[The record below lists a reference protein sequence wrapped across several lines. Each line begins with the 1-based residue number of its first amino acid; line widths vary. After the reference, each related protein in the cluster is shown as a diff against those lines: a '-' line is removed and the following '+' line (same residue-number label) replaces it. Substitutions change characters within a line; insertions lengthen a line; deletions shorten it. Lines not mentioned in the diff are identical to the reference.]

1 MSQAEAWELELE
13 GDRHLGSGRT
23 RAGEQGVGAQKGGDC
38 GFGGIV
44 DTESGA

>member
-23 RAGEQGVGAQKGGDC
+23 RAGEQVLGPRKGV
-38 GFGGIV
+38 IV
-44 DTESGA
+44 VLGEL